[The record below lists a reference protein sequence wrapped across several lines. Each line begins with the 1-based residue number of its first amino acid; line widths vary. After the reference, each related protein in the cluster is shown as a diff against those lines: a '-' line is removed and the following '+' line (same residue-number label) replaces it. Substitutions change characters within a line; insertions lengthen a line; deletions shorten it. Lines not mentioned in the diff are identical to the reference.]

1 MEWQALG
8 MPPPWEEAP
17 NVPAR
22 ERRGARGGE
31 QKAVDIFLITFAY
44 AAVQTD

>member
-1 MEWQALG
+1 MWIGHGFQSGAGKCIRPSLG
-8 MPPPWEEAP
+8 E
-17 NVPAR
+17 
-22 ERRGARGGE
+22 GAGGAWTAE